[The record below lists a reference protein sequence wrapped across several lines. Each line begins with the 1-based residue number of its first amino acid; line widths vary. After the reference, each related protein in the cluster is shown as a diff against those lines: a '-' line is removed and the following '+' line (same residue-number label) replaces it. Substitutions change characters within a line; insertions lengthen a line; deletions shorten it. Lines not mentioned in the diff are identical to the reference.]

1 MTEQDL
7 NVGTLT
13 ARGHHP
19 ARTDDS
25 NAAAVQ
31 LSTQVE
37 QALVAVATAVR
48 NSTFY
53 GVQHSVA
60 VDCLQEATERLNA
73 LLRERPRL
81 EINVQTDQFVFDN
94 LPLPDYMGTLVPL
107 AEELL
112 AREVGRITIT
122 PAVEQRELTVLAEVL
137 ITDPRALELQ
147 GGAKGALEGHGVT
160 HIALEPR
167 RSDQPD
173 DKQERQAFEIYQ
185 DAVDTV
191 RRAMNAVER
200 GQAIDAVAVRAVVED
215 MLSSLLY
222 DSSGLV
228 SLAAIKSYDEYLYE
242 HSVNVC
248 IVAMVFGCTLG
259 LNQKQMIDLGM
270 AGILHDIGKVFVPLD
285 IVRKPGPLTEEE
297 WMVMHTHPLVG
308 AKVLATTPGVPDLA
322 AVVAF
327 EHHIKHDRTGYPK
340 TARPRSLNFYSH
352 ICTIVDCYDSL
363 TTVRPYRAP
372 VRPEQAA
379 GWMLYSGSSQ
389 FEPRLLRR
397 FAQLLRLYPV
407 GAIVKLD
414 GGEWAVVSGGSER
427 DLSRPV
433 VRLLADANGG
443 MVRGFKRLDLSVRD
457 PHGGHSRSIVDCLQP
472 VSRIAEIASVLAR

>member
-1 MTEQDL
+1 VTSTTGPVFDIAS
-7 NVGTLT
+7 GPDT
-13 ARGHHP
+13 A
-19 ARTDDS
+19 S
-25 NAAAVQ
+25 AAVQ
-31 LSTQVE
+31 FSGRVE
-37 QALVAVATAVR
+37 DALVSLATTVR
-48 NSTFY
+48 NGTFY
-53 GVQHSVA
+53 GLQHSVA
-60 VDCLQEATERLNA
+60 LQCVNEATKRLNA
-73 LLRERPRL
+73 LLDQRP
-81 EINVQTDQFVFDN
+81 EIQVNIQSDQFVFDN
-94 LPLPDYMGTLVPL
+94 LPLPDYIGTLVPL
-107 AEELL
+107 AEEML
-112 AREVGRITIT
+112 ARDIGRITLT
-122 PAVEQRELTVLAEVL
+122 PELQTDEVAVLADVL

-147 GGAKGALEGHGVT
+147 GGAKGALET
-160 HIALEPR
+160 HKVKHIVVEPR
-167 RSDQPD
+167 KSDHKENEQREAV
-173 DKQERQAFEIYQ
+173 QIYD

-191 RRAMNAVER
+191 RRAMTAVER
-200 GQAIDAVAVRAVVED
+200 GQTIDTVAVRAVVEE
-215 MLSSLLY
+215 MLGSLLY

-248 IVAMVFGCTLG
+248 IVSMVFGCTLG
-259 LNQKQMIDLGM
+259 FNERQMIDLGM

-327 EHHIKHDRTGYPK
+327 EHHIKHDRSGYPK
-340 TARPRSLNFYSH
+340 VARPRPLNFYSH

-397 FAQLLRLYPV
+397 FATMLRLYPV
-407 GAIVKLD
+407 GAVVKLD
-414 GGEWAVVSGGSER
+414 TGEWATVNAGSER
-427 DLSRPV
+427 DPSRPV
-433 VRLLADANGG
+433 VRLMVDANGAL
-443 MVRGFKRLDLSVRD
+443 VRGFKRVDLTERGT
-457 PHGGHSRSIVDCLQP
+457 HGGYSRSIVDCLQP
-472 VSRIAEIASVLAR
+472 VSRIADIASVLVR

>member
-1 MTEQDL
+1 MAQD
-7 NVGTLT
+7 NLT
-13 ARGHHP
+13 AGNSLAP
-19 ARTDDS
+19 DGEGGT
-25 NAAAVQ
+25 AAVQ
-31 LSTQVE
+31 LSSRVE
-37 QALVAVATAVR
+37 EALGAVATAVR
-48 NSTFY
+48 NTTFY
-53 GVQHSVA
+53 GVQHA
-60 VDCLQEATERLNA
+60 VVVGCLKEATGLLNA
-73 LLRERPRL
+73 LLERRPTL
-81 EINVQTDQFVFDN
+81 EINVQIDQFVFDN

-112 AREVGRITIT
+112 AREIGRITFI
-122 PAVEQRELTVLAEVL
+122 AGVEQRELAVLAEVL
-137 ITDPRALELQ
+137 ITDPRALDLQ
-147 GGAKGALEGHGVT
+147 GGANGALTINQVA

-167 RSDQPD
+167 RPD
-173 DKQERQAFEIYQ
+173 RVDDNQREALAIYE

-200 GQAIDAVAVRAVVED
+200 GHNIDTQAVRAIVEE
-215 MLSSLLY
+215 MLGSLLY
-222 DSSGLV
+222 DSTGLV

-248 IVAMVFGCTLG
+248 IVTMVFGCTLG
-259 LNQKQMIDLGM
+259 LNEKQMMELGM

-322 AVVAF
+322 PVVAF

-340 TARPRSLNFYSH
+340 VARPRPLNFYSH

-372 VRPEQAA
+372 VRPEQAV
-379 GWMLYSGSSQ
+379 GWMLYSGQSQ
-389 FEPRLLRR
+389 FEPRLLQR
-397 FAQLLRLYPV
+397 FAALLRLYPV

-414 GGEWAVVSGGSER
+414 SGDWAVVSGGSEK
-427 DLSRPV
+427 DPSRAV
-433 VRLLADANGG
+433 VRLLADSAGA
-443 MVRGFKRLDLSVRD
+443 MARGFKRIDLSARD
-457 PHGGHSRSIVDCLQP
+457 PHGGYSRSIVDCLQP
-472 VSRIAEIASVLAR
+472 LSRVAEIASVLAR